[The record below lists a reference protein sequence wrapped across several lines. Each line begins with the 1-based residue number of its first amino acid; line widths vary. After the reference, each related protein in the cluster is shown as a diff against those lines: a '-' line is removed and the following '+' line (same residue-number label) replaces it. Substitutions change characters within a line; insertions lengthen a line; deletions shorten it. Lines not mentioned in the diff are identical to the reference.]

1 MKQISVNQI
10 SNQTLPIKF
19 GYTNP
24 DTNKDIKVTIYLPF
38 SVAFDEKTK
47 ANSHYL
53 ESIADAI
60 ANADMNGVEFDQ
72 TSFNEDWEYTI
83 EHRGYKKT
91 TFLNKLKE
99 IGKNT
104 PLEEKGD
111 IKYFLDALPREYKLD
126 TRFPIQVLNDI
137 KKNYHPK
144 NGYLKPNLI
153 DNLQDENLYAI
164 ASVCFD
170 LFGDYRYK
178 SKWYVVRDMFSG
190 HSVTKVDGKRAL
202 LVKSNDFSA
211 RLCFVSNK
219 INRIAVFDDERYF
232 NSFLMK
238 NLTTLDGCFDVVA
251 GNKGVI
257 EGDEEIIASL
267 SGRYKVYQYEDD
279 LFAFV
284 KAQEEKPNENCL
296 Q

>member
-1 MKQISVNQI
+1 MKQISINQI
-10 SNQTLPIKF
+10 SAHTLPIEF

-38 SVAFDEKTK
+38 SVASDEKTK

-72 TSFNEDWEYTI
+72 TSFDEDWGYTI
-83 EHRGYKKT
+83 DHRGYKKNN
-91 TFLNKLKE
+91 FSDKLKE
-99 IGKNT
+99 IEEKT
-104 PLEEKGD
+104 PLEERGY
-111 IKYFLDALPREYKLD
+111 IEYFLNALPHEYKLD

-144 NGYLKPNLI
+144 NGYLKPNLM

-178 SKWYVVRDMFSG
+178 SKWYVIRDMFSG
-190 HSVTKVDGKRAL
+190 HHVTKVDGKRAL
-202 LVKSNDFSA
+202 LVKSNSFSI

-238 NLTTLDGCFDVVA
+238 NLTTLDGSFDVVA

-257 EGDEEIIASL
+257 EGDEEVIASL

-284 KAQEEKPNENCL
+284 KAQEEK
-296 Q
+296 

>member
-1 MKQISVNQI
+1 MKQISINQI
-10 SNQTLPIKF
+10 SAHTLPIEF

-38 SVAFDEKTK
+38 SVASDEKTK

-72 TSFNEDWEYTI
+72 TSFDEDWEYTI
-83 EHRGYKKT
+83 DHRGYKKNN
-91 TFLNKLKE
+91 FSDKLKE
-99 IGKNT
+99 IEEKT
-104 PLEEKGD
+104 PLEERGY
-111 IKYFLDALPREYKLD
+111 IEYFLNALPHEYKLD

-144 NGYLKPNLI
+144 NGYLKPNLM

-178 SKWYVVRDMFSG
+178 SKWYVIRDMFSG
-190 HSVTKVDGKRAL
+190 HH
-202 LVKSNDFSA
+202 VKSFIS
-211 RLCFVSNK
+211 K
-219 INRIAVFDDERYF
+219 
-232 NSFLMK
+232 K
-238 NLTTLDGCFDVVA
+238 
-251 GNKGVI
+251 
-257 EGDEEIIASL
+257 
-267 SGRYKVYQYEDD
+267 
-279 LFAFV
+279 
-284 KAQEEKPNENCL
+284 
-296 Q
+296 

>member
-1 MKQISVNQI
+1 MKQISINQI
-10 SNQTLPIKF
+10 SNKTLPIKF

-24 DTNKDIKVTIYLPF
+24 DTDKDIKVTIYLPF
-38 SVAFDEKTK
+38 SVAYDEKT
-47 ANSHYL
+47 NSHYL

-72 TSFNEDWEYTI
+72 TSFNEDWGYTI
-83 EHRGYKKT
+83 EHHGYKKT
-91 TFLNKLKE
+91 TFSDKLKE
-99 IGKNT
+99 IKKT

-111 IKYFLDALPREYKLD
+111 IKYFLNALPREYKLD

-144 NGYLKPNLI
+144 NGYLKSNLT

-178 SKWYVVRDMFSG
+178 SKWYVIRDMFSG
-190 HSVTKVDGKRAL
+190 HSVTKVEGKRTL
-202 LVKSNDFSA
+202 LVKSNGFSA
-211 RLCFVSNK
+211 KLCFVSNK

-251 GNKGVI
+251 GNKGFI
-257 EGDEEIIASL
+257 EGDEEVVASL

-284 KAQEEKPNENCL
+284 KAQEEK
-296 Q
+296 